1 MGTRHMIAAG
11 HYLATLAGFE
21 ILEAG
26 GNAIDAGVCTGIA
39 LSVLESAY
47 VSFAGVAP
55 IAIYLRETGKVITI
69 SGLGPWPRA
78 ASCELFQREHNGK
91 IPKGILRTVVPG
103 APDAWLVAL
112 REYGTMSFSDV
123 AAAAI
128 RFARDGFPMYELM
141 TSTIAASVDEIATW
155 PSSAALFLPNGA
167 APALGSIFR
176 QTELAATLQ
185 YMADSEKAAAT
196 QGRAAGLIAAR
207 DAFYRG
213 DIARTIAAFHK
224 MHGGLLTME
233 DLASYGSEIEPAI
246 QTRFADIDVYGC
258 GPWCQGPMLLQELNI
273 LDGVDLRTLGHNSL
287 EYVHLLTETIK
298 LGAAD
303 REAYYGDPRFVDVP
317 LDRLLSRAY
326 AAERRA
332 SIDPS
337 RAFPGL
343 PPAGDTRATVARG
356 IELDTSY
363 VCVVDRHGNAFSAT
377 PSDGMTASPVI
388 PGVGCVASP
397 RGSQSWADPTH
408 ASGLAPGKRPRL
420 TPNPAITIREGRFVM
435 PFGTPGADTQTQVML
450 QVFLNRVVF
459 GMELQA
465 AVEAPRFASLSFP
478 SSSSPHE
485 YRPGR
490 LLMEGPLHADLH
502 TGLARLGHQV
512 EAWPET
518 GPDYFQNVSAAC
530 AVSVDLTTGVLQG
543 AADPR
548 RPAYAVGW

>member
-1 MGTRHMIAAG
+1 MPHIAHRPTIMGTRHMIAAG

-55 IAIYLRETGKVITI
+55 IAIYLRETGKVVTI

-103 APDAWLVAL
+103 APDAWLLAL
-112 REYGTMSFSDV
+112 REYGTMSFGDV

-155 PSSAALFLPNGA
+155 PSSAALFLPNGV
-167 APALGSIFR
+167 APALGLVFR

-185 YMADSEKAAAT
+185 YMADSERAAAT

-207 DAFYRG
+207 DAFYCG
-213 DIARTIAAFHK
+213 DIAQLIAGFHK

-273 LDGVDLRTLGHNSL
+273 LDGMDLPTLGHNSL
-287 EYVHLLTETIK
+287 AYVHTLTETIK
-298 LGAAD
+298 LAAAD

-317 LDRLLSRAY
+317 LDRLLSRAH
-326 AAERRA
+326 AAER
-332 SIDPS
+332 
-337 RAFPGL
+337 
-343 PPAGDTRATVARG
+343 
-356 IELDTSY
+356 
-363 VCVVDRHGNAFSAT
+363 
-377 PSDGMTASPVI
+377 
-388 PGVGCVASP
+388 
-397 RGSQSWADPTH
+397 
-408 ASGLAPGKRPRL
+408 
-420 TPNPAITIREGRFVM
+420 
-435 PFGTPGADTQTQVML
+435 
-450 QVFLNRVVF
+450 
-459 GMELQA
+459 
-465 AVEAPRFASLSFP
+465 
-478 SSSSPHE
+478 
-485 YRPGR
+485 
-490 LLMEGPLHADLH
+490 
-502 TGLARLGHQV
+502 
-512 EAWPET
+512 
-518 GPDYFQNVSAAC
+518 
-530 AVSVDLTTGVLQG
+530 
-543 AADPR
+543 
-548 RPAYAVGW
+548 